1 MGAADSV
8 GDGSGRGG
16 RGGQSA
22 GRGDGRRGIGW
33 GQRANAQQQLERGA
47 TLVAEA
53 VTGEAGRYVD
63 TLRTVAAAVGAGSS
77 NAGRTGH
84 WQPANR

>member
-1 MGAADSV
+1 M
-8 GDGSGRGG
+8 
-16 RGGQSA
+16 
-22 GRGDGRRGIGW
+22 
-33 GQRANAQQQLERGA
+33 
-47 TLVAEA
+47 AEA